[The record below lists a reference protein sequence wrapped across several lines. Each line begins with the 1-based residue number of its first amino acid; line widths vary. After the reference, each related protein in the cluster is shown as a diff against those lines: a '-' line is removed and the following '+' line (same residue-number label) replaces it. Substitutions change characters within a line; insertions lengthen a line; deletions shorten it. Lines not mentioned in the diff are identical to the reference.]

1 MNHVV
6 GLDLEDLSP
15 AQLRKLLRHS
25 MRNSMPKG
33 KRPPVDDTEEED
45 EEDEE
50 NEDLVDLHREKKGD
64 SKPPKVMKDDLPKGL
79 TASKEEET
87 EEEDK

>member
-1 MNHVV
+1 MSHVV

-15 AQLRKLLRHS
+15 AQLRKLLRNS
-25 MRNSMPKG
+25 MRNSLPKG
-33 KRPPVDDTEEED
+33 KRGKPQEDEEED
-45 EEDEE
+45 EDDEE

-64 SKPPKVMKDDLPKGL
+64 SKPPKVTKDDLPAGL
-79 TASKEEET
+79 TKSKDE

>member
-1 MNHVV
+1 MSHVV

-33 KRPPVDDTEEED
+33 KRGKPEDDAED
-45 EEDEE
+45 DDDDEE

-64 SKPPKVMKDDLPKGL
+64 SKPPKVMKDDLPIG
-79 TASKEEET
+79 SKLEKEKE
-87 EEEDK
+87 

>member
-1 MNHVV
+1 MSHVV

-15 AQLRKLLRHS
+15 AQLRKLLRNS
-25 MRNSMPKG
+25 MRNSLPKG
-33 KRPPVDDTEEED
+33 KRGKPEEDDEED
-45 EEDEE
+45 EDDEE

-79 TASKEEET
+79 TSTAEDK
-87 EEEDK
+87 EEDK

>member
-1 MNHVV
+1 MSHVV

-15 AQLRKLLRHS
+15 AQLRKLLRNS
-25 MRNSMPKG
+25 MRNSLPKG
-33 KRPPVDDTEEED
+33 KRGKPEDDMEED
-45 EEDEE
+45 EDDEE

-64 SKPPKVMKDDLPKGL
+64 SKPPKVMKDDLPAGL
-79 TASKEEET
+79 TKTKDE

>member
-1 MNHVV
+1 MSHVV

-15 AQLRKLLRHS
+15 AQLRKLLRNS

-33 KRPPVDDTEEED
+33 KRGKPQEDDEED
-45 EEDEE
+45 EDDEE

-64 SKPPKVMKDDLPKGL
+64 SKPPKITKDDLPAGL
-79 TASKEEET
+79 TKSKEVEDEE
-87 EEEDK
+87 

>member
-1 MNHVV
+1 MSHVV

-15 AQLRKLLRHS
+15 AQLRKLLRNS

-33 KRPPVDDTEEED
+33 KRPPVDDSED
-45 EEDEE
+45 EDEDDEE

-79 TASKEEET
+79 TSTAKDK
-87 EEEDK
+87 EEDK

>member
-1 MNHVV
+1 MSHVV

-15 AQLRKLLRHS
+15 AQLRKLLRNS
-25 MRNSMPKG
+25 MRNSLPKG
-33 KRPPVDDTEEED
+33 KRGKPEVDEEED
-45 EEDEE
+45 EDDEE

-79 TASKEEET
+79 TSTAEDK
-87 EEEDK
+87 EEDK